1 MLMSV
6 VCCRLTSI
14 IGRRQLSICQLG
26 GCRKPKNWKWY
37 NLLAPFFYSICS
49 TSVDTHKQIEM
60 DAKIL
65 GERLRQIRKRLGIT
79 QKQLAEAT
87 NLTQSA
93 MSRLENGEEIY
104 ASALLAILYYYQ
116 GKISL
121 DYLFAP
127 DFDADSDRLL
137 SSYRDGELQS
147 FRRQLDIIADIITSS
162 SETCLS
168 HIENMK
174 KRCQ

>member
-1 MLMSV
+1 
-6 VCCRLTSI
+6 
-14 IGRRQLSICQLG
+14 
-26 GCRKPKNWKWY
+26 
-37 NLLAPFFYSICS
+37 
-49 TSVDTHKQIEM
+49 M

-65 GERLRQIRKRLGIT
+65 GDRLRQIRKRLGIT

-87 NLTQSA
+87 NLTQSV

-104 ASALLAILYYYQ
+104 ASALLTILYYYQ
-116 GKISL
+116 DKISL

-137 SSYRDGELQS
+137 SSYRDGELQF

-162 SETCLS
+162 CETSLSQIDILRKKCL
-168 HIENMK
+168 
-174 KRCQ
+174 